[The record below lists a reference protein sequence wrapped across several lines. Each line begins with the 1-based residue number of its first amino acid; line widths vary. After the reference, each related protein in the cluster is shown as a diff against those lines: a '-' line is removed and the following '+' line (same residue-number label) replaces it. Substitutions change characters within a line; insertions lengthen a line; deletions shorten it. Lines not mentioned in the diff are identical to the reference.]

1 MEFPQL
7 LYRVGTAW
15 TLESGT
21 YDLATAKDAEQMAAL
36 LADGWH
42 PDQYAAKAA
51 GLNPG
56 VAGFEPRGSEIPDD
70 DAPPTRDELEAKA
83 RELGIKFDGRTGD
96 KKLAALIADKLAG

>member
-21 YDLATAKDAEQMAAL
+21 YDLATAKDAEHMAAL

-51 GLNPG
+51 AEAVPT
-56 VAGFEPRGSEIPDD
+56 AAPAEEPDD

>member
-1 MEFPQL
+1 MEFPRL

-21 YDLATAKDAEQMAAL
+21 YDLATAKDAEHMAEL
-36 LADGWH
+36 QADGWH

-51 GLNPG
+51 AEAAP
-56 VAGFEPRGSEIPDD
+56 AEDPDD